1 MCIRDRFSPADL
13 ENVLNEAALLTAR
26 RDGKTI
32 MMEELEEAVTKV
44 MAGPAKKSRVV
55 TEKERKLTAYHEAGH
70 AVLIRNLPNSD
81 PVHQVTI
88 IPRGMAGGMTMFLPQ
103 EDRSYESQNHMMESL
118 VHLLGGR
125 AAEALVPVSYT
136 HLDVYKRQSS
146 RRRDADP
153 EGRKSV

>member
-1 MCIRDRFSPADL
+1 MTPGFSPADL

-70 AVLIRNLPNSD
+70 AVLIRNAAKFRSCASGHD
-81 PVHQVTI
+81 YSERYGRRYDDVSA
-88 IPRGMAGGMTMFLPQ
+88 AGG
-103 EDRSYESQNHMMESL
+103 
-118 VHLLGGR
+118 
-125 AAEALVPVSYT
+125 
-136 HLDVYKRQSS
+136 
-146 RRRDADP
+146 P
-153 EGRKSV
+153 EL

>member
-1 MCIRDRFSPADL
+1 MCIRDR
-13 ENVLNEAALLTAR
+13 LNEAALLTAR

-32 MMEELEEAVTKV
+32 RMDELEEAITKV

-88 IPRGMAGGMTMFLPQ
+88 IPRGVAGGMTMFLPK
-103 EDRSYESQNHMMESL
+103 EDRTFESKNHMMDSL

-125 AAEALVPVSYT
+125 AAEQLVLDAVSYT
-136 HLDVYKRQSS
+136 HLQDVLIFTHS
-146 RRRDADP
+146 
-153 EGRKSV
+153 

>member
-1 MCIRDRFSPADL
+1 MTPGFSPADL

-32 MMEELEEAVTKV
+32 RMDELEEAITKV

-88 IPRGMAGGMTMFLPQ
+88 IPRGMAGGMTMFLPK
-103 EDRSYESQNHMMESL
+103 EDRTFESKNHMMDSL
-118 VHLLGGR
+118 TRDLVYARRNSLSWMISARGQATISRELLR
-125 AAEALVPVSYT
+125 S
-136 HLDVYKRQSS
+136 
-146 RRRDADP
+146 P
-153 EGRKSV
+153 EIW

>member
-1 MCIRDRFSPADL
+1 M
-13 ENVLNEAALLTAR
+13 LNEAALLTAR

-32 MMEELEEAVTKV
+32 MMEELEEAITKV
-44 MAGPAKKSRVV
+44 MAGPAKKSRIV

-88 IPRGMAGGMTMFLPQ
+88 IPRGMAGGMTMFLPK
-103 EDRSYESQNHMMESL
+103 EDRTFESKKHMMDSL

-125 AAEALVPVSYT
+125 VAEQLV
-136 HLDVYKRQSS
+136 LDDISTGASNDIERATAIA
-146 RRRDADP
+146 RDMVTKY
-153 EGRKSV
+153 G